1 MKAALVSAAAADILV
16 DDEVVVVLERA
27 AADATNPEAGE
38 ESKVNPAATS
48 RRRVID
54 MGGERREGASET
66 GVQWRRHKQT
76 SPVKKTHKNIKMRR
90 KNKN

>member
-16 DDEVVVVLERA
+16 DDEVAVVLERA

-54 MGGERREGASET
+54 MGGAIGEGASET
-66 GVQWRRHKQT
+66 GVQWRRPKQ
-76 SPVKKTHKNIKMRR
+76 PGQKTP
-90 KNKN
+90 